1 VAVAE
6 HVAGLRRRLAAL
18 AAEVTTV
25 PHATSPRFE
34 QARGMLMLA
43 LGLDEDDAGLCVHLL
58 AWRSGAGPDG
68 VAQRLVADGVQSARS
83 SGEPS
88 GQRPPAPTPDAPAV
102 VRRALYFIDEHAAD
116 PVGIEDIAAAAGI
129 GSRGLQLA
137 FRRHVGTTPT
147 DHLRRVRLERAR
159 RDLEAGDPVRGDTVA
174 EIATRWGFAHHG
186 RFAIDYRRVFGCS
199 PSHTLRH

>member
-1 VAVAE
+1 
-6 HVAGLRRRLAAL
+6 
-18 AAEVTTV
+18 
-25 PHATSPRFE
+25 
-34 QARGMLMLA
+34 
-43 LGLDEDDAGLCVHLL
+43 
-58 AWRSGAGPDG
+58 
-68 VAQRLVADGVQSARS
+68 
-83 SGEPS
+83 
-88 GQRPPAPTPDAPAV
+88 
-102 VRRALYFIDEHAAD
+102 
-116 PVGIEDIAAAAGI
+116 
-129 GSRGLQLA
+129 LA